1 MTFCT
6 IAFCWRLQN
15 SDMELYCMNMITCI
29 VIHTK
34 WTLQSAKF
42 LDNFEHVNQL
52 STRIIC
58 IIDFV
63 HEIDIIY
70 MTEIQRKRRKIPN
83 QSINRLRNSWF
94 TTSSQVFLFL
104 NMYIWCLLLFNMNVC
119 FLMFVV
125 FEHEC
130 LLLDVCCFWTWMFVI
145 RCLLF
150 LNTNVCYLLIVVFE
164 HECLLSA
171 YCCL

>member
-6 IAFCWRLQN
+6 IALCWRLQN
-15 SDMELYCMNMITCI
+15 FDMELYCMNMITCI

-63 HEIDIIY
+63 HEIAIIY
-70 MTEIQRKRRKIPN
+70 MTEIQRIRRKIPK

-94 TTSSQVFLFL
+94 TTSFQFFLFL
-104 NMYIWCLLLFNMNVC
+104 NMYIWCLLLFKMNVC

-125 FEHEC
+125 IEHKS
-130 LLLDVCCFWTWMFVI
+130 LLLDVCCFWTRIFVI
-145 RCLLF
+145 C
-150 LNTNVCYLLIVVFE
+150 
-164 HECLLSA
+164 
-171 YCCL
+171 